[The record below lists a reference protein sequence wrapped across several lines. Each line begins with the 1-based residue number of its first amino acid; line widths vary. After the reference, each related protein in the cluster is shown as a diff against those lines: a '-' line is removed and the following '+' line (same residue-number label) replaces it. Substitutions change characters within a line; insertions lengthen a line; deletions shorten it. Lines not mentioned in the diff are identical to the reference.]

1 MKRIPV
7 DVRGLE
13 FRAVEDI
20 APKLKNRET
29 GEMKVNAAGVPVY
42 ELMVTVKGEGRR
54 VELMSVSLPTHSPP
68 EVQAGQIVRF
78 EDLTGFFWETS
89 GRAGVSFS
97 VAAIVPAL
105 EGAAV

>member
-54 VELMSVSLPTHSPP
+54 AELMSVSLPTNTPP
-68 EVQAGQIVRF
+68 DVRAGQLVRF
-78 EDLTGFFWETS
+78 EGLTGFFWETS
-89 GRAGVSFS
+89 GRSGVSFS
-97 VAAIVPAL
+97 VTAIEPVP
-105 EGAAV
+105 EGAPV

>member
-7 DVRGLE
+7 DVAGLE

-42 ELMVTVKGEGRR
+42 EVLMTVKGEGRR
-54 VELMSVSLPTHSPP
+54 TELMAVSLPTNAPP
-68 EVQAGQIVRF
+68 DVRAGQVVAL
-78 EDLTGFFWETS
+78 EGLTGFFWETS

-97 VAAIVPAL
+97 VTAIAPVLDEA
-105 EGAAV
+105 GV